1 MNNRGFTLI
10 ETLIAI
16 TILAI
21 VSTAIYF
28 SYSNV
33 LEIFSASYLNLTA
46 LSLLD
51 SELELIRNMPY
62 TDVGVQGG
70 VPAGVIAAAK
80 NINYSNIDF
89 VVKTAIRNIDDSF
102 DGTQGGSPNDT
113 APADYKLVELE
124 ITCPTCPRFIP
135 ARATTTVA
143 PQGLETVTNNGTLII
158 RAIDAS
164 GQPVVEASVLV
175 INNSISPAININDV
189 TDSSGFFKIIDT
201 PPSSAGYAVTVS
213 KSGYS
218 TDRNYRPG
226 DPLNPN
232 PLKPYATVVAEQ
244 ITQTSFIIDRVSV
257 LNVKT
262 QDKFC
267 VGIGNIGFLQ
277 TGQKLIGTN
286 PDVFKYSLVHTTDST
301 GNKTVGNLE
310 FDAYDFKNQSAV
322 NEISGFSP
330 MTPIAV
336 DPDGTYGL
344 TWLIEPKSPSAI
356 TVTVVDQNDQ
366 PINDAKVTLTK
377 TGFSDEKYT
386 GRKFVV
392 YTDWSGGNFD
402 SKSINIEEADPAGE
416 LRIKDLGGGK
426 YASMSDEWL
435 VSKTLDFGT
444 SDVDFY
450 NLIFNPTSQPAQT
463 SLKIQI
469 ATNNDN
475 STWNFVGPDG
485 TSNTY
490 YTINGIQIYQGH
502 NDKRYLRYKIVLR
515 TDDENVTPSFQ
526 DLALDFNSSC
536 VPEGQSYFSGL
547 NQGTYKIKIEKA
559 GYQTFNDNSV
569 GINANWIDYRAV
581 LSP

>member
-189 TDSSGFFKIIDT
+189 TDSSGFFK
-201 PPSSAGYAVTVS
+201 
-213 KSGYS
+213 
-218 TDRNYRPG
+218 
-226 DPLNPN
+226 
-232 PLKPYATVVAEQ
+232 
-244 ITQTSFIIDRVSV
+244 
-257 LNVKT
+257 
-262 QDKFC
+262 
-267 VGIGNIGFLQ
+267 
-277 TGQKLIGTN
+277 
-286 PDVFKYSLVHTTDST
+286 
-301 GNKTVGNLE
+301 
-310 FDAYDFKNQSAV
+310 
-322 NEISGFSP
+322 
-330 MTPIAV
+330 
-336 DPDGTYGL
+336 
-344 TWLIEPKSPSAI
+344 
-356 TVTVVDQNDQ
+356 
-366 PINDAKVTLTK
+366 
-377 TGFSDEKYT
+377 
-386 GRKFVV
+386 
-392 YTDWSGGNFD
+392 
-402 SKSINIEEADPAGE
+402 
-416 LRIKDLGGGK
+416 
-426 YASMSDEWL
+426 
-435 VSKTLDFGT
+435 
-444 SDVDFY
+444 
-450 NLIFNPTSQPAQT
+450 
-463 SLKIQI
+463 
-469 ATNNDN
+469 
-475 STWNFVGPDG
+475 
-485 TSNTY
+485 
-490 YTINGIQIYQGH
+490 
-502 NDKRYLRYKIVLR
+502 
-515 TDDENVTPSFQ
+515 
-526 DLALDFNSSC
+526 
-536 VPEGQSYFSGL
+536 
-547 NQGTYKIKIEKA
+547 KA
-559 GYQTFNDNSV
+559 G
-569 GINANWIDYRAV
+569 
-581 LSP
+581 